1 MRPTLAKCDAITSA
15 ARAIWGRDVCVS
27 LFGSRT
33 DDAAR
38 GGDIDL
44 LVKLPTSPTPAQW
57 VAQRGEF
64 VARLYASIGERR
76 IDVLLDDEHAGVPA
90 DVILSA
96 RRQSVPLTSP

>member
-1 MRPTLAKCDAITSA
+1 MRLTPAERDAITTA
-15 ARAIWGRDVCVS
+15 ARAIWGYGVRVS

-33 DDAAR
+33 DNAAR

-44 LVKLPTSPTPAQW
+44 LVKPPTAPTPVQW

-64 VARLYASIGERR
+64 VGRLYASIGERR
-76 IDVLLDDEHAGVPA
+76 IDVLLDDEHTGVPS

-96 RRQSVPLTSP
+96 RRQALPLAAP